1 MGGYSIIQ
9 RLPIYLTFKWSHS
22 TDEVFPLFRFS
33 FIFHSTG
40 KNLRL
45 QAEPLERPSLSC
57 YDGIWEGDS
66 WNIAK
71 VLTRYTTSNYHFV
84 WVTKYRYHVLA
95 GEVKLRVRE
104 IIRQICQQHDFLI
117 EQGHVSK
124 DHVHILV
131 SAPTHM
137 SASQIMQKIKGR
149 SSRVLQQEFP
159 HLKKRYWGQH
169 IWARGYFCTTVGQ
182 VTDQMIRDYI
192 EGHVGK
198 SPDDS
203 FTVDED

>member
-1 MGGYSIIQ
+1 MEYRKGSHTVYNIQ
-9 RLPIYLTFKWSHS
+9 
-22 TDEVFPLFRFS
+22 
-33 FIFHSTG
+33 
-40 KNLRL
+40 
-45 QAEPLERPSLSC
+45 
-57 YDGIWEGDS
+57 
-66 WNIAK
+66 
-71 VLTRYTTSNYHFV
+71 YHFV
-84 WVTKYRYHVLA
+84 WVTKYRYHILE

-104 IIRQICQQHDFLI
+104 IIRQICQQHDLLI

>member
-1 MGGYSIIQ
+1 MEYRKGSHTVYNIQ
-9 RLPIYLTFKWSHS
+9 
-22 TDEVFPLFRFS
+22 
-33 FIFHSTG
+33 
-40 KNLRL
+40 
-45 QAEPLERPSLSC
+45 
-57 YDGIWEGDS
+57 
-66 WNIAK
+66 
-71 VLTRYTTSNYHFV
+71 YHFV
-84 WVTKYRYHVLA
+84 WVTKYRYHILA

-149 SSRVLQQEFP
+149 SSRMLQQEFP

>member
-1 MGGYSIIQ
+1 MEYRKGSHTAYNIQ
-9 RLPIYLTFKWSHS
+9 
-22 TDEVFPLFRFS
+22 
-33 FIFHSTG
+33 
-40 KNLRL
+40 
-45 QAEPLERPSLSC
+45 
-57 YDGIWEGDS
+57 
-66 WNIAK
+66 
-71 VLTRYTTSNYHFV
+71 YHFV
-84 WVTKYRYHVLA
+84 WVTKYRCHVLE

-104 IIRQICQQHDFLI
+104 IIRQICQQHDLLI
-117 EQGHVSK
+117 EQGHISK

-149 SSRVLQQEFP
+149 SSRMLQQEFP

-182 VTDQMIRDYI
+182 VTDEMIRDYI
-192 EGHVGK
+192 AGHVGK

-203 FTVDED
+203 FTVD

>member
-1 MGGYSIIQ
+1 MEYRKGSHTVYNIQ
-9 RLPIYLTFKWSHS
+9 
-22 TDEVFPLFRFS
+22 
-33 FIFHSTG
+33 
-40 KNLRL
+40 
-45 QAEPLERPSLSC
+45 
-57 YDGIWEGDS
+57 
-66 WNIAK
+66 
-71 VLTRYTTSNYHFV
+71 YHFV
-84 WVTKYRYHVLA
+84 WVTKYRYHVLE

-104 IIRQICQQHDFLI
+104 IIRQICQQHDLLI

>member
-1 MGGYSIIQ
+1 MEYLKGSHTVYNIQ
-9 RLPIYLTFKWSHS
+9 
-22 TDEVFPLFRFS
+22 
-33 FIFHSTG
+33 
-40 KNLRL
+40 
-45 QAEPLERPSLSC
+45 
-57 YDGIWEGDS
+57 
-66 WNIAK
+66 
-71 VLTRYTTSNYHFV
+71 YHFV

-104 IIRQICQQHDFLI
+104 IIRQICQQHDLLI

-159 HLKKRYWGQH
+159 HLK
-169 IWARGYFCTTVGQ
+169 
-182 VTDQMIRDYI
+182 
-192 EGHVGK
+192 
-198 SPDDS
+198 
-203 FTVDED
+203 

>member
-1 MGGYSIIQ
+1 MEYRKGSHTVYNIQ
-9 RLPIYLTFKWSHS
+9 
-22 TDEVFPLFRFS
+22 
-33 FIFHSTG
+33 
-40 KNLRL
+40 
-45 QAEPLERPSLSC
+45 
-57 YDGIWEGDS
+57 
-66 WNIAK
+66 
-71 VLTRYTTSNYHFV
+71 YHFV

-104 IIRQICQQHDFLI
+104 IIRQICQQHDLLI
-117 EQGHVSK
+117 EQGHISK

-149 SSRVLQQEFP
+149 SSRMLQQEFP

>member
-1 MGGYSIIQ
+1 MEYRKGFHTVYNIQ
-9 RLPIYLTFKWSHS
+9 
-22 TDEVFPLFRFS
+22 
-33 FIFHSTG
+33 
-40 KNLRL
+40 
-45 QAEPLERPSLSC
+45 
-57 YDGIWEGDS
+57 
-66 WNIAK
+66 
-71 VLTRYTTSNYHFV
+71 YHFV
-84 WVTKYRYHVLA
+84 RVTKYRYHVLA

-104 IIRQICQQHDFLI
+104 IIRQICQQHDLLI

-131 SAPTHM
+131 SAPTHL
-137 SASQIMQKIKGR
+137 SASQIMPKIKGR
-149 SSRVLQQEFP
+149 SSRMLQQEFP

>member
-1 MGGYSIIQ
+1 MEYRKGSHTVYNIQ
-9 RLPIYLTFKWSHS
+9 
-22 TDEVFPLFRFS
+22 
-33 FIFHSTG
+33 
-40 KNLRL
+40 
-45 QAEPLERPSLSC
+45 
-57 YDGIWEGDS
+57 
-66 WNIAK
+66 
-71 VLTRYTTSNYHFV
+71 YHFV
-84 WVTKYRYHVLA
+84 WVTKYRYHILA

-104 IIRQICQQHDFLI
+104 IIRQICQQHDLLI

>member
-1 MGGYSIIQ
+1 MEYRKGSHTVYNIQ
-9 RLPIYLTFKWSHS
+9 
-22 TDEVFPLFRFS
+22 
-33 FIFHSTG
+33 
-40 KNLRL
+40 
-45 QAEPLERPSLSC
+45 
-57 YDGIWEGDS
+57 
-66 WNIAK
+66 
-71 VLTRYTTSNYHFV
+71 YHFV

-104 IIRQICQQHDFLI
+104 LIRQICQQHDLLI

>member
-1 MGGYSIIQ
+1 MEYRKGSHTVYKIQ
-9 RLPIYLTFKWSHS
+9 
-22 TDEVFPLFRFS
+22 
-33 FIFHSTG
+33 
-40 KNLRL
+40 
-45 QAEPLERPSLSC
+45 
-57 YDGIWEGDS
+57 
-66 WNIAK
+66 
-71 VLTRYTTSNYHFV
+71 YHFV

-104 IIRQICQQHDFLI
+104 IIRQICQQHDLLI

-159 HLKKRYWGQH
+159 QLKKRYWGSAYLGTWLLLYYCGSSH
-169 IWARGYFCTTVGQ
+169 
-182 VTDQMIRDYI
+182 
-192 EGHVGK
+192 
-198 SPDDS
+198 
-203 FTVDED
+203 

>member
-1 MGGYSIIQ
+1 MEYRKGSHTVYNIQ
-9 RLPIYLTFKWSHS
+9 
-22 TDEVFPLFRFS
+22 
-33 FIFHSTG
+33 
-40 KNLRL
+40 
-45 QAEPLERPSLSC
+45 
-57 YDGIWEGDS
+57 
-66 WNIAK
+66 
-71 VLTRYTTSNYHFV
+71 YHFV
-84 WVTKYRYHVLA
+84 WVTKYRYHVLE

-104 IIRQICQQHDFLI
+104 IIRQICQQHDLLI

-124 DHVHILV
+124 DHVHSLV
-131 SAPTHM
+131 SAPTHL

-149 SSRVLQQEFP
+149 SSRMLQQEFP

>member
-1 MGGYSIIQ
+1 M
-9 RLPIYLTFKWSHS
+9 
-22 TDEVFPLFRFS
+22 
-33 FIFHSTG
+33 
-40 KNLRL
+40 
-45 QAEPLERPSLSC
+45 
-57 YDGIWEGDS
+57 
-66 WNIAK
+66 
-71 VLTRYTTSNYHFV
+71 

-104 IIRQICQQHDFLI
+104 LIGQICQQHDLLI
-117 EQGHVSK
+117 EQGHISK

-149 SSRVLQQEFP
+149 SSRMLQQEFP

-203 FTVDED
+203 FTGDED

>member
-1 MGGYSIIQ
+1 MEYRKGSHTVYNIQ
-9 RLPIYLTFKWSHS
+9 
-22 TDEVFPLFRFS
+22 
-33 FIFHSTG
+33 
-40 KNLRL
+40 
-45 QAEPLERPSLSC
+45 
-57 YDGIWEGDS
+57 
-66 WNIAK
+66 
-71 VLTRYTTSNYHFV
+71 YHFV

-104 IIRQICQQHDFLI
+104 LIRQICQQYDLLI
-117 EQGHVSK
+117 EQGHMSK

-131 SAPTHM
+131 SAPTHL

-149 SSRVLQQEFP
+149 SSRMLQQEFP

>member
-1 MGGYSIIQ
+1 MEYLKGSHTVYNIQ
-9 RLPIYLTFKWSHS
+9 F
-22 TDEVFPLFRFS
+22 
-33 FIFHSTG
+33 
-40 KNLRL
+40 
-45 QAEPLERPSLSC
+45 
-57 YDGIWEGDS
+57 
-66 WNIAK
+66 
-71 VLTRYTTSNYHFV
+71 HFV
-84 WVTKYRYHVLA
+84 WVTKYRYHVLE

-104 IIRQICQQHDFLI
+104 IIRQICQQHDLLI
-117 EQGHVSK
+117 EQGHISK
-124 DHVHILV
+124 DHVHSLV
-131 SAPTHM
+131 SAQTHM

-149 SSRVLQQEFP
+149 SSRMLQQEFP

-192 EGHVGK
+192 EDHVGK

>member
-1 MGGYSIIQ
+1 MEYRKGSHTVYNIQ
-9 RLPIYLTFKWSHS
+9 
-22 TDEVFPLFRFS
+22 
-33 FIFHSTG
+33 
-40 KNLRL
+40 
-45 QAEPLERPSLSC
+45 
-57 YDGIWEGDS
+57 
-66 WNIAK
+66 
-71 VLTRYTTSNYHFV
+71 YHFV

-104 IIRQICQQHDFLI
+104 IIRQICQQHDLLI

-131 SAPTHM
+131 SAPTHL